1 MTIMAR
7 PKVKDAEARSFRIR
21 KDLGERLDGY
31 SETSHIPKTV
41 IVELALEEY
50 LNNVAP
56 VKKISK
62 STKK

>member
-1 MTIMAR
+1 MAR

-56 VKKISK
+56 VKKTSK